1 MKPLIDFILDGRP
14 FAMRNT
20 WDAIPRVGDTVIFKN
35 GEVWA
40 DVVRVIWGDDS
51 AASSV
56 SIKRQWVQILCKT
69 IENPTIK

>member
-1 MKPLIDFILDGRP
+1 MKPLIDFILDGKL

-20 WDAIPRVGDTVIFKN
+20 WDSIPRVGDTVIFKN

-51 AASSV
+51 AASSA
-56 SIKRQWVQILCKT
+56 SIERQWVQILCKT
-69 IENPTIK
+69 VENPNIK